1 MAFGDTRRTPSDIGG
16 HLEDIDAIWG
26 HLEDLMTLWGHL
38 EDFGDTLKTP
48 GDI

>member
-1 MAFGDTRRTPSDIGG
+1 M
-16 HLEDIDAIWG
+16 EDIDAIWG

-48 GDI
+48 GDIWGHSEDPQ